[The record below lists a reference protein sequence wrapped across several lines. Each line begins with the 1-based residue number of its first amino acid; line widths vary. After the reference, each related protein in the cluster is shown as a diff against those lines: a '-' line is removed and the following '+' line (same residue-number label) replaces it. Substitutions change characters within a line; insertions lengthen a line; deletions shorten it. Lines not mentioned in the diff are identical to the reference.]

1 MAKRTIR
8 RRVRKN
14 RTIRKVMR
22 GCNRRRG
29 KRGGGEAVQYAGASP
44 MANQNLAAMQA
55 AAQQAGAD
63 AKAQTP
69 PPPIPPIIMSNQ
81 VAGSVTTTP
90 APAPASGSQAVE
102 PFGVGSNISSR
113 PAQIGGSH
121 HHGRAKTRH
130 YKRKLRYKKSVA
142 RKSRRS

>member
-63 AKAQTP
+63 ANAQTP
-69 PPPIPPIIMSNQ
+69 PPIPPMVMSNQ

-90 APAPASGSQAVE
+90 APAPAPGSQAVE
-102 PFGVGSNISSR
+102 PFGVGSSISSR
-113 PAQIGGSH
+113 PAQFGGSH

>member
-63 AKAQTP
+63 ANAQTP
-69 PPPIPPIIMSNQ
+69 PPIPPMVMSNQ

>member
-1 MAKRTIR
+1 MAKRNIR

-55 AAQQAGAD
+55 AAQQASAD

-69 PPPIPPIIMSNQ
+69 PPIPPIIMLNQ
-81 VAGSVTTTP
+81 VSGSVTTTP
-90 APAPASGSQAVE
+90 AAVE